1 MKIERFFYLGVSF
14 NNSFFGV
21 KLELV
26 YLLKTVKL
34 MGFCWQYSQFVYTDL
49 RFSKI
54 ENNLNSYAADG
65 RETSMNSF
73 NQIEHY
79 HHFCVQNLRDIRESK
94 ALFSVCI
101 LKMALQFESFYGFHA
116 TAFSSDIYT
125 VTEQQ
130 GKSYRTLHTHELQLN
145 LNDFLKLL
153 DLHLLRQKSSFQF
166 RLLC

>member
-1 MKIERFFYLGVSF
+1 MKIERFFHLGVSF

-54 ENNLNSYAADG
+54 ENNLNSYAANG

-79 HHFCVQNLRDIRESK
+79 HFCVQNLRDIRESK

>member
-79 HHFCVQNLRDIRESK
+79 HFCVQNLRDIRESK

>member
-1 MKIERFFYLGVSF
+1 
-14 NNSFFGV
+14 
-21 KLELV
+21 
-26 YLLKTVKL
+26 

-79 HHFCVQNLRDIRESK
+79 HFCVQNLRDIRESK

>member
-73 NQIEHY
+73 KQIEHY
-79 HHFCVQNLRDIRESK
+79 HFCVQNLRDIRESK

>member
-1 MKIERFFYLGVSF
+1 MTRER
-14 NNSFFGV
+14 SFFGV

-79 HHFCVQNLRDIRESK
+79 HFCVQNLRDIRESK

-101 LKMALQFESFYGFHA
+101 LKMELQFESFYGFHA

-130 GKSYRTLHTHELQLN
+130 GKSYRTLHTYTRLATKLKR
-145 LNDFLKLL
+145 FLKLL
-153 DLHLLRQKSSFQF
+153 DLHLLSQKSSFQF

>member
-21 KLELV
+21 KLEVV

-34 MGFCWQYSQFVYTDL
+34 MGFCWQYSRFVYTDL

-79 HHFCVQNLRDIRESK
+79 HFCVQNLRDIRESK

-130 GKSYRTLHTHELQLN
+130 GKSYRTLHTHDLQLN

-153 DLHLLRQKSSFQF
+153 DLHLLSQKSSFQF

>member
-79 HHFCVQNLRDIRESK
+79 HFCVQNLRDIRESK

-130 GKSYRTLHTHELQLN
+130 GKSYRT
-145 LNDFLKLL
+145 
-153 DLHLLRQKSSFQF
+153 
-166 RLLC
+166 